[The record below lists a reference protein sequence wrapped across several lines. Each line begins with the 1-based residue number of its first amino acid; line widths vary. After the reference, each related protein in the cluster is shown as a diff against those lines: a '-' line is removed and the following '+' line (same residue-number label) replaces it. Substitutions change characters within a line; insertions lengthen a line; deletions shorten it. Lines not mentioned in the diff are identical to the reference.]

1 MARHDTVI
9 ARARFD
15 PRLSTYFFLHTLF
28 VLCATFVFAP
38 LALLWV
44 FVGRGFHQ
52 RQYEALSCELTT
64 RTLNVKRGVLV
75 RVQQN
80 VPLEKITDL
89 ALVEGP
95 LLRRLGLTA
104 LRIETAGGGQAT
116 STGQAMLLGVVDSEA
131 FRDQVMAQRDAVVFD
146 GAGSTPRVVGDGPAS
161 LPLGERDAGPRG
173 AAGVAGAASDAH
185 LRDLTDEVR
194 RGNALLEQILE
205 SLRRRS

>member
-1 MARHDTVI
+1 MARHETVI

-15 PRLSTYFFLHTLF
+15 PRLATYFYLHTLF
-28 VLCATFVFAP
+28 ILCITFVFAP
-38 LALLWV
+38 FALLWL

-52 RQYEALSCELTT
+52 RQYEALSCELTA

-146 GAGSTPRVVGDGPAS
+146 GAGSAARAVVEGVAAA
-161 LPLGERDAGPRG
+161 PL
-173 AAGVAGAASDAH
+173 AAGDALARTSSGSGDAP
-185 LRDLTDEVR
+185 LRALTDEVR
-194 RGNALLEQILE
+194 RGNALLEQILDA
-205 SLRRRS
+205 LRRRG